1 MQNPLTF
8 TFMAKRSLMLENL
21 IVPVLN
27 RYDLLQRML
36 DSVDVPVQHLL
47 VIDNGASVMA
57 EPLELKLNDN
67 FAKVTHLRMP
77 ANLGVAGS
85 WNLGIKSF
93 PYAHRWFIVSNDVVF
108 APGDLAKL
116 SQARRDEITLTA
128 DAPNWQAFALGDEA
142 VTYIGLFDESLF
154 PAYFE
159 DNDYMRRADFVGV
172 NIRKLE
178 LDLHHDN
185 SSTIKAGYQSKND
198 KTFFAN
204 QRHYQSKID
213 SDDYSSGSWLLEI
226 RRANG
231 WE

>member
-1 MQNPLTF
+1 
-8 TFMAKRSLMLENL
+8 MLENL

-57 EPLELKLNDN
+57 EPLELKLSDK

-93 PYAHRWFIVSNDVVF
+93 PYAQRWFIVSNDVVF
-108 APGDLAKL
+108 TSGALEKLAT
-116 SQARRDEITLTA
+116 ARRDEVTLTG
-128 DAPNWQAFALGDEA
+128 DAPHWQAFALGDEA
-142 VTYIGLFDESLF
+142 VNDIGLFDESLF

-159 DNDYMRRADFVGV
+159 DNDYMRRAEFVGV
-172 NIRKLE
+172 NIRKLDI
-178 LDLHHDN
+178 DLYHDN

-213 SDDYSSGSWLLEI
+213 ANDYSPGTYSLEI

>member
-1 MQNPLTF
+1 MPGE
-8 TFMAKRSLMLENL
+8 LENL

-47 VIDNGASVMA
+47 IIDNGLGTDT
-57 EPLELKLNDN
+57 LELSDK

-77 ANLGVAGS
+77 ANLGVGGS

-108 APGDLAKL
+108 QPCALEKL

-142 VTYIGLFDESLF
+142 VTDLGLFDECGF
-154 PAYFE
+154 YPAYFE
-159 DNDYMRRADFVGV
+159 DNDYIRRAEFAGV
-172 NIRKLE
+172 NIRKLDI
-178 LDLHHDN
+178 DLHHDN
-185 SSTIKAGYQSKND
+185 SSTIKSGYQSKND

-204 QRHYQSKID
+204 QRYYQSKID
-213 SDDYSSGSWLLEI
+213 ANDYSSGTYSLEI

>member
-1 MQNPLTF
+1 
-8 TFMAKRSLMLENL
+8 MLENL

-47 VIDNGASVMA
+47 IIDNGLGTDT
-57 EPLELKLNDN
+57 LELSDR

-108 APGDLAKL
+108 QPSALEKL

-142 VTYIGLFDESLF
+142 VTDLGLFDECGF
-154 PAYFE
+154 YPAYFE
-159 DNDYMRRADFVGV
+159 DNDYMRRAEFAGV
-172 NIRKLE
+172 NIRKLDI
-178 LDLHHDN
+178 DLHHDN
-185 SSTIKAGYQSKND
+185 SSTIKSGYQSKND
-198 KTFFAN
+198 KTFYAN
-204 QRHYQSKID
+204 QRLYQSKVD
-213 SDDYSSGSWLLEI
+213 AKDYSPGTYSLEI

>member
-1 MQNPLTF
+1 
-8 TFMAKRSLMLENL
+8 MLENL

-36 DSVDVPVQHLL
+36 DSVDVPVDHLL
-47 VIDNGASVMA
+47 IIDNGLGADT
-57 EPLELKLNDN
+57 LELSER

-108 APGDLAKL
+108 QPGALEKL

-142 VTYIGLFDESLF
+142 VTDLGLFDECGF
-154 PAYFE
+154 YPAYFE
-159 DNDYMRRADFVGV
+159 DNDYMRRAEFAGV
-172 NIRKLE
+172 NIRKLDI
-178 LDLHHDN
+178 DLHHDN
-185 SSTIKAGYQSKND
+185 SSTIKSGYQSKND

-204 QRHYQSKID
+204 QRYYQSKIEAN
-213 SDDYSSGSWLLEI
+213 DYSSGTYSLEI

>member
-1 MQNPLTF
+1 
-8 TFMAKRSLMLENL
+8 MLENL

-36 DSVDVPVQHLL
+36 DSVDVSVDHLL
-47 VIDNGASVMA
+47 IIDNGLGIDTLQISD
-57 EPLELKLNDN
+57 K

-108 APGDLAKL
+108 QPGALEKL

-128 DAPNWQAFALGDEA
+128 DAPHWQAFALGDEA
-142 VTYIGLFDESLF
+142 VTDLGLFDECGF
-154 PAYFE
+154 YPAYFE
-159 DNDYMRRADFVGV
+159 DNDYMRRAKFAGV

-178 LDLHHDN
+178 IDLHHDN

-198 KTFFAN
+198 KTFYAN
-204 QRHYQSKID
+204 QRHYQSKIEA
-213 SDDYSSGSWLLEI
+213 DDYSPGTYSLEI

>member
-1 MQNPLTF
+1 
-8 TFMAKRSLMLENL
+8 MLENL

-36 DSVDVPVQHLL
+36 DSVDVPVEHLL
-47 VIDNGASVMA
+47 IIDNGLGTDT
-57 EPLELKLNDN
+57 LELSDR
-67 FAKVTHLRMP
+67 FPKVTHLRMP

-108 APGDLAKL
+108 QPGALEKL

-142 VTYIGLFDESLF
+142 VTDLGLFDECGF
-154 PAYFE
+154 YPAYFE
-159 DNDYMRRADFVGV
+159 DNDYIRRAQFAGV
-172 NIRKLE
+172 NIRKLDI
-178 LDLHHDN
+178 DLHHDN
-185 SSTIKAGYQSKND
+185 SSTIKSGYQSKND

-204 QRHYQSKID
+204 QRYYQSKIEAN
-213 SDDYSSGSWLLEI
+213 DYSSGTYSLEI

>member
-1 MQNPLTF
+1 
-8 TFMAKRSLMLENL
+8 MLENL

-36 DSVDVPVQHLL
+36 DSVDVPVEHLL
-47 VIDNGASVMA
+47 IIDNGLGTDT
-57 EPLELKLNDN
+57 LELSNK

-108 APGDLAKL
+108 RSGALEKLAT
-116 SQARRDEITLTA
+116 ARRDEITLTA

-142 VTYIGLFDESLF
+142 VTDLGLFDECGF
-154 PAYFE
+154 YPAYFE
-159 DNDYMRRADFVGV
+159 DNDYMRRAQFAGV
-172 NIRKLE
+172 NIRKLD
-178 LDLHHDN
+178 LDLTHDN
-185 SSTIKAGYQSKND
+185 SSTIKAGYQSKNE

-204 QRHYQSKID
+204 QRLYQAKVD
-213 SDDYSSGSWLLEI
+213 SNNYTAGTYSLQI
-226 RRANG
+226 RRENG

>member
-1 MQNPLTF
+1 MI
-8 TFMAKRSLMLENL
+8 ENL

-36 DSVDVPVQHLL
+36 DSVDVKVEHLL

-57 EPLELKLNDN
+57 EPLELKPNDN

-93 PYAHRWFIVSNDVVF
+93 PYAERWFIVSNDVVF
-108 APGDLAKL
+108 APGALAKL
-116 SQARRDEITLTA
+116 AEANRDEITLTGS
-128 DAPNWQAFALGDEA
+128 APHWQAFALGYEA
-142 VTYIGLFDESLF
+142 VSDLGLFDECGFF

-159 DNDYMRRADFVGV
+159 DNDYMRRAEFAGV
-172 NIRKLE
+172 NVRRVDIE
-178 LDLHHDN
+178 VSHDN
-185 SSTIKAGYQSKND
+185 SSTIKAGYENKNA

-204 QRHYQSKID
+204 QKLHEASRVCWCKCSQ
-213 SDDYSSGSWLLEI
+213 G
-226 RRANG
+226 
-231 WE
+231 

>member
-1 MQNPLTF
+1 
-8 TFMAKRSLMLENL
+8 MLENL

-36 DSVDVPVQHLL
+36 DSVDVPVDHLL
-47 VIDNGASVMA
+47 IIDNGLGTDT
-57 EPLELKLNDN
+57 LETSDK

-108 APGDLAKL
+108 QPGALEKLA
-116 SQARRDEITLTA
+116 QARRDEITLTA

-142 VTYIGLFDESLF
+142 VIDLGLFDECGF
-154 PAYFE
+154 YPAYFE
-159 DNDYMRRADFVGV
+159 DNDYMRRAEFAGV
-172 NIRKLE
+172 NIRR
-178 LDLHHDN
+178 LDLKLRHDN
-185 SSTIKAGYQSKND
+185 SSTIKAGYQEKNAQTYFRNE
-198 KTFFAN
+198 K
-204 QRHYQSKID
+204 HYQSKID
-213 SDDYSSGSWLLEI
+213 SNDYTAGGWSLEI

>member
-1 MQNPLTF
+1 
-8 TFMAKRSLMLENL
+8 MLENL

-36 DSVDVPVQHLL
+36 DSVDVPVEHLL
-47 VIDNGASVMA
+47 IIDNGTGSDLFFSDKFENITV
-57 EPLELKLNDN
+57 LD
-67 FAKVTHLRMP
+67 MP

-108 APGDLAKL
+108 QAGALEKLA
-116 SQARRDEITLTA
+116 QARRDEITLTA
-128 DAPNWQAFALGDEA
+128 DAPHWQAFALGDEA
-142 VTYIGLFDESLF
+142 VNDIGLFDESLF

-159 DNDYMRRADFVGV
+159 DNDYMRRADFTGV
-172 NIRKLE
+172 NIRKLDI
-178 LDLHHDN
+178 DLHHDN
-185 SSTIKAGYQSKND
+185 SSTIKAGYQDKND

-204 QRHYQSKID
+204 QRHYQSKIE
-213 SDDYSSGSWLLEI
+213 SNDYSSGTWSLEI

>member
-1 MQNPLTF
+1 MPGE
-8 TFMAKRSLMLENL
+8 LENL

-36 DSVDVPVQHLL
+36 DSVDVPVEHLL
-47 VIDNGASVMA
+47 VIDNGTGA
-57 EPLELKLNDN
+57 ELTFNDN
-67 FAKVTHLRMP
+67 FRKVTVLDLP
-77 ANLGVAGS
+77 ANQGVSGS

-108 APGDLAKL
+108 GSGALEQL

-128 DAPNWQAFALGDEA
+128 RFPHWHTFVLGDEA
-142 VTYIGLFDESLF
+142 VSQLGLFDESFF

-159 DNDYMRRADFVGV
+159 DNDYTRRAEFVGV
-172 NIRKLE
+172 NIRRLE
-178 LDLHHDN
+178 LEVSHDN
-185 SSTIKAGYQSKND
+185 SSTIKAGYQHKNAITFASND
-198 KTFFAN
+198 KYY
-204 QRHYQSKID
+204 QRKIATK
-213 SDDYSSGSWLLEI
+213 DYSAGGWSLEI

>member
-1 MQNPLTF
+1 
-8 TFMAKRSLMLENL
+8 MLENL

-57 EPLELKLNDN
+57 EPLELKLSDK
-67 FAKVTHLRMP
+67 FAKATHLRMP
-77 ANLGVAGS
+77 ANLGVSGS

-93 PYAHRWFIVSNDVVF
+93 PYAQRWFIVSNDVVF
-108 APGDLAKL
+108 TSGALEKLAT
-116 SQARRDEITLTA
+116 ARRDEVTLTG
-128 DAPNWQAFALGDEA
+128 DAPHWQAFALGDEA
-142 VTYIGLFDESLF
+142 VNDIGLFDESLF

-159 DNDYMRRADFVGV
+159 DNDYMRRAEFVGV
-172 NIRKLE
+172 NIRKLDI
-178 LDLHHDN
+178 DLYHDN

-213 SDDYSSGSWLLEI
+213 ANDYSPGTYSLEI

>member
-1 MQNPLTF
+1 V
-8 TFMAKRSLMLENL
+8 LENL

-36 DSVDVPVQHLL
+36 DSVDVSVDHLL
-47 VIDNGASVMA
+47 IIDNGLGIDTLQISD
-57 EPLELKLNDN
+57 K

-108 APGDLAKL
+108 QPGALEKL

-128 DAPNWQAFALGDEA
+128 DAPHWQAFALGDEA
-142 VTYIGLFDESLF
+142 VTDLGLFDECGF
-154 PAYFE
+154 YPAYFE
-159 DNDYMRRADFVGV
+159 DNDYMRRAEFAGV

-178 LDLHHDN
+178 IDLHHDN

-198 KTFFAN
+198 KTFYAN
-204 QRHYQSKID
+204 QRHYQSKIEA
-213 SDDYSSGSWLLEI
+213 DDYSPGTYSLEI

>member
-1 MQNPLTF
+1 
-8 TFMAKRSLMLENL
+8 
-21 IVPVLN
+21 
-27 RYDLLQRML
+27 ML
-36 DSVDVPVQHLL
+36 DSVDVSVDHLL
-47 VIDNGASVMA
+47 IIDNGLGIDTLQISD
-57 EPLELKLNDN
+57 K

-108 APGDLAKL
+108 QPGALEKL

-128 DAPNWQAFALGDEA
+128 DAPHWQAFALGDEA
-142 VTYIGLFDESLF
+142 VTDLGLFDECGF
-154 PAYFE
+154 YPAYFE
-159 DNDYMRRADFVGV
+159 DNDYMRRAEFAGV

-178 LDLHHDN
+178 IDLHHDN

-198 KTFFAN
+198 KTFYAN
-204 QRHYQSKID
+204 QRHYQSKIEA
-213 SDDYSSGSWLLEI
+213 DDYSPGTYSLEI